1 MTSDKVL
8 TKKQAERSEL
18 LPEETGRRNLVS
30 TEYFDIDVRGFHD
43 SCSSTSDPS
52 SKPNLEEDIESE
64 YYDFRKRHKFFIH
77 GKMQFIKLMPEEI
90 LKRIFLLDSIS
101 KNNEDT
107 IVHDALHDLIKEM
120 FRDSV
125 LELYD
130 SIKLADFQAGTLDE
144 LIKKHGNKIGGTP
157 FSIWICDASIRIY
170 KINYDGIYRFLVANV
185 VIPTE
190 QAQFIEALKHRI
202 SEVLTVIASNTPSRS
217 TYGRMPTSSPKLI
230 KVTITGLQPN

>member
-1 MTSDKVL
+1 M
-8 TKKQAERSEL
+8 SEGRNYDASISYSV
-18 LPEETGRRNLVS
+18 EE
-30 TEYFDIDVRGFHD
+30 EHRG
-43 SCSSTSDPS
+43 
-52 SKPNLEEDIESE
+52 
-64 YYDFRKRHKFFIH
+64 
-77 GKMQFIKLMPEEI
+77 
-90 LKRIFLLDSIS
+90 DSIS

-125 LELYD
+125 LELYAKFCFD
-130 SIKLADFQAGTLDE
+130 TRDE
-144 LIKKHGNKIGGTP
+144 IQGFIIYKHGNKIGGTP

>member
-1 MTSDKVL
+1 M
-8 TKKQAERSEL
+8 L
-18 LPEETGRRNLVS
+18 LNL
-30 TEYFDIDVRGFHD
+30 F
-43 SCSSTSDPS
+43 
-52 SKPNLEEDIESE
+52 KP
-64 YYDFRKRHKFFIH
+64 
-77 GKMQFIKLMPEEI
+77 
-90 LKRIFLLDSIS
+90 
-101 KNNEDT
+101 
-107 IVHDALHDLIKEM
+107 
-120 FRDSV
+120 
-125 LELYD
+125 
-130 SIKLADFQAGTLDE
+130 LDE
-144 LIKKHGNKIGGTP
+144 IEDRCVEEEHRGGEFSTTGMIRGAIQEADIFRCFVTQYWNYMQSSALIREMKFKDSSSMLKHGNKIGGTP

>member
-1 MTSDKVL
+1 M
-8 TKKQAERSEL
+8 SEGRNYDASISYSV
-18 LPEETGRRNLVS
+18 EE
-30 TEYFDIDVRGFHD
+30 EHRG
-43 SCSSTSDPS
+43 
-52 SKPNLEEDIESE
+52 
-64 YYDFRKRHKFFIH
+64 
-77 GKMQFIKLMPEEI
+77 
-90 LKRIFLLDSIS
+90 DSIS

-125 LELYD
+125 LELYGKTAKFCFD
-130 SIKLADFQAGTLDE
+130 TRDEIQGFIIYVAGTLDE